1 MKLKEHKVI
10 QRNIKSDLFLISEQL
25 KFTEIKLH
33 VYPQEIH
40 YFFFNVNY
48 ILMHAHMVVNVY
60 YQIVGHFL
68 SSMN

>member
-40 YFFFNVNY
+40 YFF
-48 ILMHAHMVVNVY
+48 LMLT
-60 YQIVGHFL
+60 IF
-68 SSMN
+68 